1 MNREGTLNADT
12 EGDLTDGESLA
23 DARTLAADANALEEL
38 NTLGVALDNLY
49 VYVEGIAWAESRDVV
64 AQLGCI
70 YLVNEVS
77 HCFPFQFKTED
88 PGAPST
94 LEKLTGSCLLHR
106 TRGFFHTHRANS
118 KFLQFQDRRASQ
130 GLWCVMQVPHGC
142 P

>member
-77 HCFPFQFKTED
+77 HCFSF
-88 PGAPST
+88 S
-94 LEKLTGSCLLHR
+94 
-106 TRGFFHTHRANS
+106 
-118 KFLQFQDRRASQ
+118 
-130 GLWCVMQVPHGC
+130 V
-142 P
+142 